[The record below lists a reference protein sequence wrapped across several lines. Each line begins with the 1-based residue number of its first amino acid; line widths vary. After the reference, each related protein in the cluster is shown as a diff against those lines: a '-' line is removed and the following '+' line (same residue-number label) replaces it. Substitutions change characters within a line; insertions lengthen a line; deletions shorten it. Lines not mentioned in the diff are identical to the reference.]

1 MKKHLN
7 LNYGRQCNMNYKVP
21 KIYASNSKSQ
31 KMYDTEMSTYMFIVF
46 LEHKKNMNT

>member
-21 KIYASNSKSQ
+21 KIYASKSQ
-31 KMYDTEMSTYMFIVF
+31 KMYNTEMSTYMFIVF
-46 LEHKKNMNT
+46 LEHK